1 MIKARQKHTAMLQI
15 PIKGHQLNLKGKK
28 KTSETT
34 SLKLPNIECKTEAG
48 NLQKLLKTV
57 FCFFF
62 LDNSIVIVS
71 GGGGIWTL
79 VLFIEETGNA
89 TELQC
94 SWLLKT
100 AWIDLLNPLS
110 SQQSVSHIMHDS
122 SFSFFFWVPGLDITF
137 DLNLL

>member
-15 PIKGHQLNLKGKK
+15 PIKGHQFDLKGKK

-34 SLKLPNIECKTEAG
+34 SLQLPNIDCKTEAG

-71 GGGGIWTL
+71 GGGGI
-79 VLFIEETGNA
+79 
-89 TELQC
+89 
-94 SWLLKT
+94 
-100 AWIDLLNPLS
+100 
-110 SQQSVSHIMHDS
+110 
-122 SFSFFFWVPGLDITF
+122 
-137 DLNLL
+137 